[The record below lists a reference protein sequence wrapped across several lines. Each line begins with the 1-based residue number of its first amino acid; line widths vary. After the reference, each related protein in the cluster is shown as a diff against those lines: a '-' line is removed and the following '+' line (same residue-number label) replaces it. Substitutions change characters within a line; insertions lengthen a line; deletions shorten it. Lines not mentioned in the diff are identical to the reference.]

1 MGQLM
6 SSSYDGIIL
15 IAHGARDARWMEP
28 FYKMRSDIQTRLGK
42 TPVALA
48 FMEFTT
54 PTLADAADELD
65 RAGAKKVLVTPIF
78 LSGGGHVA
86 HDIPKLIEPER
97 ARHPHMQFSA
107 SGAIG
112 EEPEVRRGMED
123 AVVRLLG

>member
-1 MGQLM
+1 M
-6 SSSYDGIIL
+6 SSSYDGVIL

-28 FYKMRSDIQTRLGK
+28 FYKMRADLQERLGK

-48 FMEFTT
+48 FMEFTA
-54 PTLADAADELD
+54 PTFADAAAELAQ
-65 RAGAKKVLVTPIF
+65 AGAKRVLVTPIF

-97 ARHPHMQFSA
+97 ARHPQTEFTA

-112 EEPEVRRGMED
+112 EEPEVKRGMAD
-123 AVVRLLG
+123 AVVRLVG

>member
-1 MGQLM
+1 M
-6 SSSYDGIIL
+6 SSSYDGVIL

-28 FYKMRSDIQTRLGK
+28 FYKMRADLQERLGK

-54 PTLADAADELD
+54 PTMADAADELAK
-65 RAGAKKVLVTPIF
+65 AGATRVLVTPIF

-86 HDIPKLIEPER
+86 HDIPQLIEPER
-97 ARHPHMQFSA
+97 LRHPGIHFAA

-112 EEPEVRRGMED
+112 EEPEVRRGMAE
-123 AVVRLLG
+123 AVVRLVG